1 MRYPYFRKLPLEFK
15 GDGRVHSEPCMMG
28 LSEAR
33 GFIRVPYEDLTK
45 PGMERKTLS
54 MFPVFIKTET

>member
-1 MRYPYFRKLPLEFK
+1 
-15 GDGRVHSEPCMMG
+15 MME

-45 PGMERKTLS
+45 PGIETKTLS